1 MCFCPCIGEANGVN
15 SPQVNKCMLHNSHQ
29 CEGVCETERG
39 GGGGGVEG
47 KGRHREAEGE
57 INFYSFSRIDSVANM
72 GVLFPGTDP
81 QNLS

>member
-1 MCFCPCIGEANGVN
+1 M
-15 SPQVNKCMLHNSHQ
+15 
-29 CEGVCETERG
+29 
-39 GGGGGVEG
+39 EG